1 MGFFSKLKEKVFG
14 KSNSKN
20 EKYVVAM
27 DKSRNNFSTKLNALA
42 ARYREVNEDYF
53 DELEEILIEADIG
66 VKIVMEIIE
75 ETKKEVRLEKIKT
88 PNEINETL
96 VDKMFVYYAK
106 GGEEMDTEINFNKDG
121 TTVILVVGVNGV
133 GKTTSI
139 AKLAY
144 RLKNEGKKVL
154 LVAGDTFRA
163 GAVEQLEV
171 WANRIEVDIIKGNE
185 KEDPSSVYYK
195 GVSKAK
201 AENYDVVICDSAG
214 RLQTKTNLMDELS
227 KMRRVL
233 SKEIE
238 SAPHEVMLVIDA
250 TTGQNGVLQASSF
263 AKATGV
269 DSIILTKMDS
279 TSKGGIIL
287 SIREELGIPVKFI
300 GLGEKLED
308 LEEFDLEDY
317 VYGLCMNLKG
327 EEK

>member
-1 MGFFSKLKEKVFG
+1 MGFFTKLKEKVFG
-14 KSNSKN
+14 KSNTKN

-27 DKSRNNFSTKLNALA
+27 DKSRNNFATKLNALA

-66 VKIVMEIIE
+66 VKIVMEIID

-88 PNEINETL
+88 PEEINETL
-96 VDKMFVYYAK
+96 VDKMFIYYAK
-106 GGEEMDTEINFNKDG
+106 GGEDMDTDINYNPDG

-144 RLKNEGKKVL
+144 RMKKEGKKVL

-163 GAVEQLEV
+163 GAIEQLEV
-171 WANRIEVDIIKGNE
+171 WANRIDVDIVKGNE

-195 GVSKAK
+195 GVKKAK
-201 AENYDVVICDSAG
+201 DEAYDVVICDSAG
-214 RLQTKTNLMDELS
+214 RLQTKVNLMDELS

-233 SKEIE
+233 SKEID

-250 TTGQNGVLQASSF
+250 TTGQNGVIQASSF

-300 GLGEKLED
+300 GLGEKLDD

-327 EEK
+327 EN

>member
-14 KSNSKN
+14 KSNTKN
-20 EKYVVAM
+20 EKYVAAM
-27 DKSRNNFSTKLNALA
+27 DKSRNNFATKLNALA

-88 PNEINETL
+88 PEEINETL

-106 GGEEMDTEINFNKDG
+106 GGEEMDTDIKFNESG
-121 TTVILVVGVNGV
+121 PTVILVVGVNGV

-171 WANRIEVDIIKGNE
+171 WANRIDVDIIKGNE
-185 KEDPSSVYYK
+185 KEDPSSVYYR
-195 GVSKAK
+195 GASKAK
-201 AENYDVVICDSAG
+201 EENYDVVICDSAG
-214 RLQTKTNLMDELS
+214 RLQTKVNLMDELS

-238 SAPHEVMLVIDA
+238 NSPHEVMLVIDA
-250 TTGQNGVLQASSF
+250 TTGQNGVIQASSF

-327 EEK
+327 EN

>member
-14 KSNSKN
+14 KSNARS
-20 EKYVVAM
+20 EKYVAAL
-27 DKSRNNFSTKLNALA
+27 DKSRSNFSTKLNALA
-42 ARYREVNEDYF
+42 ARYREINEDYF

-88 PNEINETL
+88 TTDINETL

-106 GGEEMDTEINFNKDG
+106 GGEEMDTEIKMNENG
-121 TTVILVVGVNGV
+121 PTVILMVGVNGV

-144 RLKNEGKKVL
+144 RFKNEGKKVL

-163 GAVEQLEV
+163 GAVEQLDV
-171 WANRIEVDIIKGNE
+171 WASRLGVEIVKGND
-185 KEDPSSVYYK
+185 KEDPSSVYYR
-195 GVSKAK
+195 GVNKAK
-201 AENYDVVICDSAG
+201 EDGYDIVICDSAG
-214 RLQTKTNLMDELS
+214 RLQTKTNLVDELS

-233 SKEIE
+233 SKEVE
-238 SAPHEVMLVIDA
+238 GAPHEVMLVIDA
-250 TTGQNGVLQASSF
+250 TTGQNGVIQASSF

-287 SIREELGIPVKFI
+287 SIREELGIPVKYI
-300 GLGEKLED
+300 GLGEKLDD
-308 LEEFDLEDY
+308 LEEFDLEEY
-317 VYGLCMNLKG
+317 IYGLCMNMEGDK
-327 EEK
+327 

>member
-1 MGFFSKLKEKVFG
+1 
-14 KSNSKN
+14 
-20 EKYVVAM
+20 
-27 DKSRNNFSTKLNALA
+27 
-42 ARYREVNEDYF
+42 
-53 DELEEILIEADIG
+53 
-66 VKIVMEIIE
+66 MEIIE

-88 PNEINETL
+88 PSEINETL

-106 GGEEMDTEINFNKDG
+106 GGEEMDTEIKINEDG
-121 TTVILVVGVNGV
+121 PTVILMVGVNGV

-144 RLKNEGKKVL
+144 KFKNDGNKVL

-163 GAVEQLEV
+163 GAVEQLDV
-171 WANRIEVDIIKGNE
+171 WASRLGVDIVKGNE
-185 KEDPSSVYYK
+185 KEDPSSVYYR
-195 GVSKAK
+195 GVNKAK
-201 AENYDVVICDSAG
+201 TEGYDIVICDSAG

-233 SKEIE
+233 SKEVE
-238 SAPHEVMLVIDA
+238 GAPHEVMLVIDA
-250 TTGQNGVLQASSF
+250 TTGQNGVIQASSF

-287 SIREELGIPVKFI
+287 SIREELGIPVKYI

-308 LEEFDLEDY
+308 LEEFDLEEY
-317 VYGLCMNLKG
+317 VYGLCMNMEGDK
-327 EEK
+327 

>member
-27 DKSRNNFSTKLNALA
+27 DKSRNNFATKLNALA
-42 ARYREVNEDYF
+42 ARYRDVNEDYF

-88 PNEINETL
+88 PSEINEAL

-106 GGEEMDTEINFNKDG
+106 GGEEMDTDINFNKDG

-139 AKLAY
+139 AKLAH
-144 RLKNEGKKVL
+144 RLKCEGKKVL

-163 GAVEQLEV
+163 GAVEQLDV
-171 WANRIEVDIIKGNE
+171 WANRVGVDIVKGNE
-185 KEDPSSVYYK
+185 KEDPSSVYYRGVNK
-195 GVSKAK
+195 GKN
-201 AENYDVVICDSAG
+201 ENYDVVICDSAG

-300 GLGEKLED
+300 GLGEKVDD
-308 LEEFDLEDY
+308 LEEFDLEEY
-317 VYGLCMNLKG
+317 VYGLCMNMKG
-327 EEK
+327 EE

>member
-14 KSNSKN
+14 KSNARS
-20 EKYVVAM
+20 EKYVVAL
-27 DKSRNNFSTKLNALA
+27 DKSRSNFSTKLNALA
-42 ARYREVNEDYF
+42 ARYREINEDYF

-88 PNEINETL
+88 PSGINETL

-106 GGEEMDTEINFNKDG
+106 GGEEMDTEIKMNEDG
-121 TTVILVVGVNGV
+121 PTVILMVGVNGV

-144 RLKNEGKKVL
+144 KFKNDGNKVL

-163 GAVEQLEV
+163 GAVEQLDV
-171 WANRIEVDIIKGNE
+171 WASRLGVDIVKGNE
-185 KEDPSSVYYK
+185 KEDPSSVYYR
-195 GVSKAK
+195 GVNKAK
-201 AENYDVVICDSAG
+201 TEGYDIVICDSAG

-233 SKEIE
+233 SKEVE
-238 SAPHEVMLVIDA
+238 GAPHEVMLVIDA
-250 TTGQNGVLQASSF
+250 TTGQNGVIQASSF

-287 SIREELGIPVKFI
+287 SIREELGIPVKYI

-308 LEEFDLEDY
+308 LEEFDLEEY
-317 VYGLCMNLKG
+317 VYGLCMNMEGDK
-327 EEK
+327 

>member
-1 MGFFSKLKEKVFG
+1 MGFFAKLKEKVFG
-14 KSNSKN
+14 KSNAKN
-20 EKYVVAM
+20 DKYVAAL
-27 DKSRNNFSTKLNALA
+27 DKSRKNFSTKLNELV

-75 ETKKEVRLEKIKT
+75 ETKKEVRLEKLKT
-88 PNEINETL
+88 PEEINEAL

-106 GGEEMDTEINFNKDG
+106 GGEDMDTEIKFNVNG
-121 TTVILVVGVNGV
+121 PTVILVVGVNGV

-144 RLKNEGKKVL
+144 RLKNEGNKVL

-171 WANRIEVDIIKGNE
+171 WADRVGVDIIKGNE
-185 KEDPSSVYYK
+185 KEDPSSVYYCGVKK
-195 GVSKAK
+195 GKE
-201 AENYDVVICDSAG
+201 ENYDVIICDSAG
-214 RLQTKTNLMDELS
+214 RLQTKVNLMDELS

-238 SAPHEVMLVIDA
+238 GAPHEVMLIIDA
-250 TTGQNGVLQASSF
+250 TTGQNGVLQAASF

-269 DSIILTKMDS
+269 DSIVLTKMDS

-300 GLGEKLED
+300 GLGEKLDD
-308 LEEFDLEDY
+308 LEEFDLEEY
-317 VYGLCMNLKG
+317 IYGLCMDLKG
-327 EEK
+327 GK

>member
-14 KSNSKN
+14 KSNARS
-20 EKYVVAM
+20 EKYVVAL
-27 DKSRNNFSTKLNALA
+27 DKSRSNFSTKLNALA
-42 ARYREVNEDYF
+42 ARYREINEDYF

-88 PNEINETL
+88 TTDINETL

-106 GGEEMDTEINFNKDG
+106 GGEEMDTEIKMNENG
-121 TTVILVVGVNGV
+121 PTVILMVGVNGV

-144 RLKNEGKKVL
+144 RFKNEGKKVL

-163 GAVEQLEV
+163 GAVEQLDV
-171 WANRIEVDIIKGNE
+171 WASRLGVEIVKGND
-185 KEDPSSVYYK
+185 KEDPSSVYYR
-195 GVSKAK
+195 GVNKAK
-201 AENYDVVICDSAG
+201 EDGYDIVICDSAG

-233 SKEIE
+233 SKEVE
-238 SAPHEVMLVIDA
+238 GAPHEVMLVIDA
-250 TTGQNGVLQASSF
+250 TTGQNGVIQASSF

-287 SIREELGIPVKFI
+287 SIREELGIPVKYI
-300 GLGEKLED
+300 GLGEKLDD
-308 LEEFDLEDY
+308 LEEFDLEEY
-317 VYGLCMNLKG
+317 IYGLCMNMEGDK
-327 EEK
+327 

>member
-20 EKYVVAM
+20 EKYVAAM
-27 DKSRNNFSTKLNALA
+27 DKSRNNFATKLNALA
-42 ARYREVNEDYF
+42 ARYRDVNEDYF

-75 ETKKEVRLEKIKT
+75 ETKKEVRLEKMKT
-88 PNEINETL
+88 PAEINEAL

-106 GGEEMDTEINFNKDG
+106 GGEEMDTEIKFNNDG
-121 TTVILVVGVNGV
+121 PTVILVVGVNGV

-201 AENYDVVICDSAG
+201 KETYDVVICDSAG

-269 DSIILTKMDS
+269 DSIILTKIDS

-300 GLGEKLED
+300 GLGEKLDD

-327 EEK
+327 EDK

>member
-27 DKSRNNFSTKLNALA
+27 DKSRNNFATKLNALA
-42 ARYREVNEDYF
+42 ARYRDVNEEYF
-53 DELEEILIEADIG
+53 EELEEILIEADIG

-75 ETKKEVRLEKIKT
+75 ETKKEVRIEKIKT
-88 PNEINETL
+88 PNEINEAL

-106 GGEEMDTEINFNKDG
+106 GGEEMDTDIRFNENG
-121 TTVILVVGVNGV
+121 PTVILVVGVNGV

-163 GAVEQLEV
+163 GAVEQLDV
-171 WANRIEVDIIKGNE
+171 WASRVGVDIIKGNE
-185 KEDPSSVYYK
+185 KEDPSSVYYR
-195 GVSKAK
+195 GVSKGNN
-201 AENYDVVICDSAG
+201 EGYDVIICDSAG

-300 GLGEKLED
+300 GLGEKVDD
-308 LEEFDLEDY
+308 LEEFDLEEY
-317 VYGLCMNLKG
+317 IYGLCMNLKG
-327 EEK
+327 E

>member
-14 KSNSKN
+14 KSNARS
-20 EKYVVAM
+20 EKYVAAL
-27 DKSRNNFSTKLNALA
+27 DKSRSNFSTKLNALA
-42 ARYREVNEDYF
+42 ARYREINEDYF

-88 PNEINETL
+88 TTDINETL

-106 GGEEMDTEINFNKDG
+106 GGEEMDTEIKMNENG
-121 TTVILVVGVNGV
+121 PTVILMVGVNGV

-144 RLKNEGKKVL
+144 RFKNEGRKVL

-163 GAVEQLEV
+163 GAVEQLDV
-171 WANRIEVDIIKGNE
+171 WASRLGVEIVKGND
-185 KEDPSSVYYK
+185 KEDPSSVYYR
-195 GVSKAK
+195 GVNKAK
-201 AENYDVVICDSAG
+201 EDGYDIVICDSAG

-233 SKEIE
+233 SKEVE
-238 SAPHEVMLVIDA
+238 GAPHEVMLVIDA
-250 TTGQNGVLQASSF
+250 TTGQNGVIQASSF

-287 SIREELGIPVKFI
+287 SIREELGIPVKYI
-300 GLGEKLED
+300 GLGEKLDD
-308 LEEFDLEDY
+308 LEEFDLEEY
-317 VYGLCMNLKG
+317 IYGLCMNMEGDK
-327 EEK
+327 

>member
-20 EKYVVAM
+20 EKYVAAM
-27 DKSRNNFSTKLNALA
+27 DKSRNNFATKLNALA
-42 ARYREVNEDYF
+42 ARYRDVNEDYF

-75 ETKKEVRLEKIKT
+75 ETKKEVRLEKMKT
-88 PNEINETL
+88 PAEINEAL

-106 GGEEMDTEINFNKDG
+106 GGEEMDTEIKFNNDG
-121 TTVILVVGVNGV
+121 PTVILVVGVNGV

-201 AENYDVVICDSAG
+201 NETYDVVICDSAG

-300 GLGEKLED
+300 GLGEKLDD

-327 EEK
+327 EDK

>member
-1 MGFFSKLKEKVFG
+1 MGFFGKLKEKVFG
-14 KSNSKN
+14 KSNAKN
-20 EKYVVAM
+20 EKYVAAM

-88 PNEINETL
+88 PLEINETL

-106 GGEEMDTEINFNKDG
+106 GGEEMDTDIKFNEDG
-121 TTVILVVGVNGV
+121 PTVILVVGVNGV

-144 RLKNEGKKVL
+144 RLKNEGNKVL

-171 WANRIEVDIIKGNE
+171 WANRISVDIIKGNE
-185 KEDPSSVYYK
+185 KEDPSSVYYR
-195 GVSKAK
+195 GVNKAK
-201 AENYDVVICDSAG
+201 NEKYDIVICDSAG
-214 RLQTKTNLMDELS
+214 RLQTKVNLMDELA

-238 SAPHEVMLVIDA
+238 GAPHEVMLVIDA
-250 TTGQNGVLQASSF
+250 TTGQNGVIQASSF

-300 GLGEKLED
+300 GLGEKLDD

-327 EEK
+327 EN

>member
-1 MGFFSKLKEKVFG
+1 MGFFKTLKEKVFG

-27 DKSRNNFSTKLNALA
+27 DKSRNNFATKLNALA
-42 ARYREVNEDYF
+42 ARYRDINEDYF

-66 VKIVMEIIE
+66 VKIVFEIIE
-75 ETKKEVRLEKIKT
+75 ETKKEVRLEKLKT
-88 PNEINETL
+88 PTQINEAL

-106 GGEEMDTEINFNKDG
+106 GGEEMDTEIKMAKEG
-121 TTVILVVGVNGV
+121 VSVILVVGVNGV

-144 RLKNEGKKVL
+144 KFKNEGKKVL

-163 GAVEQLEV
+163 GAIEQLDV
-171 WANRIEVDIIKGNE
+171 WAKRVGVDIVKGEE

-195 GVSKAK
+195 GVKKAK
-201 AENYDVVICDSAG
+201 EENYDIAILDSAG

-227 KMRRVL
+227 KMRRVVA
-233 SKEIE
+233 KEV
-238 SAPHEVMLVIDA
+238 SDAPHEVMLVIDA

-263 AKATGV
+263 AKSTGV

-287 SIREELGIPVKFI
+287 SIREELGIPVKYI
-300 GLGEKLED
+300 GLGEKLDD
-308 LEEFDLEDY
+308 LEEFDLEEY
-317 VYGLCMNLKG
+317 VYGLCMNLK
-327 EEK
+327 EEE

>member
-1 MGFFSKLKEKVFG
+1 MGFFAKLKEKVFG
-14 KSNSKN
+14 KSNARS
-20 EKYVVAM
+20 EKYVAAL
-27 DKSRNNFSTKLNALA
+27 DKSRSNFSTKLNALA
-42 ARYREVNEDYF
+42 ARYREINEDYF

-88 PNEINETL
+88 TTDINETL

-106 GGEEMDTEINFNKDG
+106 GGEEMDTEIKMNEDG
-121 TTVILVVGVNGV
+121 PTVILMVGVNGV

-144 RLKNEGKKVL
+144 RFKNEGNKVL

-163 GAVEQLEV
+163 GAVEQLDV
-171 WANRIEVDIIKGNE
+171 WASRLGVDIVKGND
-185 KEDPSSVYYK
+185 KEDPSSVYYR
-195 GVSKAK
+195 GVNKAK
-201 AENYDVVICDSAG
+201 EEGYDIVICDSAG

-233 SKEIE
+233 SKEVE
-238 SAPHEVMLVIDA
+238 GAPHEVMLVIDA
-250 TTGQNGVLQASSF
+250 TTGQNGVIQASSF

-287 SIREELGIPVKFI
+287 SIREELGIPVKYI
-300 GLGEKLED
+300 GLGEKLDD
-308 LEEFDLEDY
+308 LEEFDLEEY
-317 VYGLCMNLKG
+317 IYGLCMNMEGDK
-327 EEK
+327 